1 MALTDNG
8 YSLSDIAMATG
19 NGNSGFGGWGGDS
32 GLWLIVLFLFIFA
45 GGAWG
50 GNGGYGGGG
59 STPYILNNNTESTV
73 QRGFDQSA
81 VMTGLSGIQSAVTN
95 GFSDAAVAQCN
106 QTMALVQ
113 GQNAITNAVANGK
126 FDTVQAIAND
136 RFDTVQAITNA
147 SNNLNTTLMQNE
159 ANRQQCCCD
168 TRAAIQDVKYSIA
181 TENCADRSALSD
193 GIRDIITNQT
203 ANTQAILDK
212 MCQQEL
218 QAKDSEIANLRTQLN
233 MQNLAASQS
242 AQTAQLIADN
252 TAQTQYLVNRVA
264 PYPIPSYQ
272 VPNPYGYY
280 GGFNYGN
287 YGLA

>member
-1 MALTDNG
+1 MALTENG
-8 YSLSDIAMATG
+8 MSPADIAAVTG
-19 NGNSGFGGWGGDS
+19 NSNGFGWGGDS

-59 STPYILNNNTESTV
+59 STPYILNNNTESSV

-81 VMTGLSGIQSAVTN
+81 VMSGLSGLQSAVTN
-95 GFSDAAVAQCN
+95 GFSDAAVSQCN

-147 SNNLNTTLMQNE
+147 TNGLNMTLMQNE

-168 TRAAIQDVKYSIA
+168 SKAAIADVKYAIA
-181 TENCADRSALSD
+181 TENCADRAALSD
-193 GIRDIITNQT
+193 GIKDIITNQT

-212 MCQQEL
+212 MCQQEI
-218 QAKDSEIANLRTQLN
+218 QAKDTEIANLRTQLN

-242 AQTAQLIADN
+242 AQTAALIADN
-252 TAQTQYLVNRVA
+252 AAQTQYVVNRIA
-264 PYPIPSYQ
+264 PYPSPAY
-272 VPNPYGYY
+272 VVNPPTPYGY
-280 GGFNYGN
+280 GFNYGN
-287 YGLA
+287 YGIA

>member
-1 MALTDNG
+1 MALTENG
-8 YSLSDIAMATG
+8 MSPADIAAVTG
-19 NGNSGFGGWGGDS
+19 NSNGFGWGGDS

-59 STPYILNNNTESTV
+59 TTPYILNNNTESTV

-81 VMTGLSGIQSAVTN
+81 VMSGLSGLQSAVTN

-136 RFDTVQAITNA
+136 RFDTVQAITNTGN
-147 SNNLNTTLMQNE
+147 SLNTTLMQNE
-159 ANRQQCCCD
+159 ANRQQCCCENK
-168 TRAAIQDVKYSIA
+168 AAIADLKYTVA
-181 TENCADRSALSD
+181 TENCADRASLSE

-218 QAKDSEIANLRTQLN
+218 QAKDTEIANLRTQLN

-242 AQTAQLIADN
+242 AQTAALIADN
-252 TAQTQYLVNRVA
+252 TAQTQYVVNRIA
-264 PYPIPSYQ
+264 PYPTPAY
-272 VPNPYGYY
+272 VVNPPTPYGY
-280 GGFNYGN
+280 GFNYGN
-287 YGLA
+287 YGIA

>member
-1 MALTDNG
+1 MSLTDGSNG
-8 YSLSDIAMATG
+8 YSLSDIAAVTG
-19 NGNSGFGGWGGDS
+19 NSGGGFGGWGGDS

-50 GNGGYGGGG
+50 GNGGGYGGGG

-81 VMTGLSGIQSAVTN
+81 VMAGLSGIQSAVTN

-113 GQNAITNAVANGK
+113 GQNAITS
-126 FDTVQAIAND
+126 AIAND
-136 RFDTVQAITNA
+136 RFDTVQAISNNKFDTVSAITNA
-147 SNNLNTTLMQNE
+147 ANNLNSTMMQNE
-159 ANRQQCCCD
+159 ANRQNCCCD
-168 TRAAIQDVKYSIA
+168 LKYTIA
-181 TENCADRSALSD
+181 TENCADRAAISD

-212 MCQQEL
+212 MCAQEIE
-218 QAKDSEIANLRTQLN
+218 AKNSEIANLRTQLN

-252 TAQTQYLVNRVA
+252 TAQTQYIVNRVA
-264 PYPIPSYQ
+264 PYPIPSYP
-272 VPNPYGYY
+272 VPNPMGYGY
-280 GGFNYGN
+280 GFNYGS
-287 YGLA
+287 YGIA

>member
-1 MALTDNG
+1 MALTDSGN
-8 YSLSDIAMATG
+8 LSPADIAAVT
-19 NGNSGFGGWGGDS
+19 GNSGGFGFGGDS

-45 GGAWG
+45 GGWG
-50 GNGGYGGGG
+50 NGGGYGGGA
-59 STPYILNNNTESTV
+59 TPYILNNNTDATV

-81 VMTGLSGIQSAVTN
+81 VMSGLSGIQSALTN

-106 QTMALVQ
+106 QTMSLVQ
-113 GQNAITNAVANGK
+113 GQNAITNAVSNNR

-168 TRAAIQDVKYSIA
+168 TRASIADLKFAVA
-181 TENCADRSALSD
+181 TENCADRTAISD
-193 GIRDIITNQT
+193 GIRDVIASQT
-203 ANTQAILDK
+203 ASTQAILNK
-212 MCQQEL
+212 LSQQEIE
-218 QAKDSEIANLRTQLN
+218 AKNSEIANLRTQLN

-252 TAQTQYLVNRVA
+252 TAQTQYIVNRVA
-264 PYPIPSYQ
+264 PYPIPSYT
-272 VPNPYGYY
+272 VPGPYGYGY
-280 GGFNYGN
+280 GFNYGS
-287 YGLA
+287 YGIA

>member
-1 MALTDNG
+1 MALTDSG
-8 YSLSDIAMATG
+8 MSPADIAAVT
-19 NGNSGFGGWGGDS
+19 GNSGGFGFGGDS

-45 GGAWG
+45 GGWG
-50 GNGGYGGGG
+50 GNGGYGGGA
-59 STPYILNNNTESTV
+59 TPYILNNNTDATV

-81 VMTGLSGIQSAVTN
+81 VMSGLSGIQSAVTN

-113 GQNAITNAVANGK
+113 GQNAITNAVANGR

-147 SNNLNTTLMQNE
+147 SNNLSSTMMQNE

-168 TRAAIQDVKYSIA
+168 LKYTIA
-181 TENCADRSALSD
+181 TENCADRAAISD
-193 GIRDIITNQT
+193 GIRDVIANQT

-212 MCQQEL
+212 MCQQEIE
-218 QAKDSEIANLRTQLN
+218 AKNSEIANLRTQLN

-252 TAQTQYLVNRVA
+252 TAQTQYIVNRVA

-272 VPNPYGYY
+272 VPSPWGYGY
-280 GGFNYGN
+280 GFNYGS
-287 YGLA
+287 YGIA

>member
-1 MALTDNG
+1 MALTENG
-8 YSLSDIAMATG
+8 MSPADIAAVTG
-19 NGNSGFGGWGGDS
+19 NSNGFGWGGDS

-59 STPYILNNNTESTV
+59 TTPYILNNNTESTV

-81 VMTGLSGIQSAVTN
+81 VMSGLSGLQSAVTN
-95 GFSDAAVAQCN
+95 GFSDAAVSQCN

-136 RFDTVQAITNA
+136 RFDTVQAITNTGN
-147 SNNLNTTLMQNE
+147 SLNTTLMQNE
-159 ANRQQCCCD
+159 ANRQQCCCENK
-168 TRAAIQDVKYSIA
+168 AAIADLKYTVA
-181 TENCADRSALSD
+181 TENCADRASLSE

-212 MCQQEL
+212 MCQQEI
-218 QAKDSEIANLRTQLN
+218 QAKDNEIANLRTQLN

-242 AQTAQLIADN
+242 AQTAALIADN
-252 TAQTQYLVNRVA
+252 TAQTQYVVNRIA
-264 PYPIPSYQ
+264 PYPTPAY
-272 VPNPYGYY
+272 VVNPPTPYGY
-280 GGFNYGN
+280 GFNYGN
-287 YGLA
+287 YGIA

>member
-1 MALTDNG
+1 MALTENG
-8 YSLSDIAMATG
+8 MSPADIAAVTG
-19 NGNSGFGGWGGDS
+19 NSNGFGWGGDS

-81 VMTGLSGIQSAVTN
+81 VMSGLSGLQSAVTN
-95 GFSDAAVAQCN
+95 GFSDAAVSQCN

-136 RFDTVQAITNA
+136 RFDTVQAITNTGN
-147 SNNLNTTLMQNE
+147 SLNTTLMQNE
-159 ANRQQCCCD
+159 ANRQQCCCENK
-168 TRAAIQDVKYSIA
+168 AAIADLKYTVA
-181 TENCADRSALSD
+181 TENCADRASLSE

-212 MCQQEL
+212 MCQQEI
-218 QAKDSEIANLRTQLN
+218 QAKDNEIANLRTQLN

-242 AQTAQLIADN
+242 AQTAALIADN
-252 TAQTQYLVNRVA
+252 TAQTQYVVNRIA
-264 PYPIPSYQ
+264 PYPTPAY
-272 VPNPYGYY
+272 VVNPPTPYGY
-280 GGFNYGN
+280 GFNYGN
-287 YGLA
+287 YGIA

>member
-1 MALTDNG
+1 MALTDSG
-8 YSLSDIAMATG
+8 MSPADIAAVTG
-19 NGNSGFGGWGGDS
+19 NGGGFGFGGDN

-45 GGAWG
+45 GGWG
-50 GNGGYGGGG
+50 ANGGYGGGAA
-59 STPYILNNNTESTV
+59 PYVLNSNTDATV

-81 VMTGLSGIQSAVTN
+81 IMAGISGVQSAITN
-95 GFSDAAVAQCN
+95 GFSDAAVSQCN

-113 GQNAITNAVANGK
+113 GQNAITNAVNNGK

-147 SNNLNTTLMQNE
+147 TNGLNMTLMQNE

-168 TRAAIQDVKYSIA
+168 NKAALTDLKNVIA
-181 TENCADRSALSD
+181 TENCADRSAISE
-193 GIRDIITNQT
+193 GIRDILTNQT

-212 MCQQEL
+212 MCQQEID
-218 QAKDSEIANLRTQLN
+218 AKNTEIANLRTQLN

-252 TAQTQYLVNRVA
+252 SAQTQYIVNRVA
-264 PYPIPSYQ
+264 PYPTPAYVVS
-272 VPNPYGYY
+272 PPTPYGY
-280 GGFNYGN
+280 GFNYGN

>member
-1 MALTDNG
+1 MALTDGSNG
-8 YSLSDIAMATG
+8 YSLSDIAAATG
-19 NGNSGFGGWGGDS
+19 NGGGGWGFGGDS

-45 GGAWG
+45 GGWG
-50 GNGGYGGGG
+50 GNGGYGGGA
-59 STPYILNNNTESTV
+59 TPYILNNNTDSAV

-81 VMTGLSGIQSAVTN
+81 VMAGLSGVQTAVTS

-113 GQNAITNAVANGK
+113 GQNAITS
-126 FDTVQAIAND
+126 AIAND
-136 RFDTVQAITNA
+136 RFDTVTAVNSA
-147 SNNLNTTLMQNE
+147 ANSLNSTLMQNE
-159 ANRQQCCCD
+159 ANRQACCCD
-168 TRAAIQDVKYSIA
+168 LKSQIADTKFAIA
-181 TENCADRSALSD
+181 TENCADRAALAD

-212 MCQQEL
+212 MCAQEIE
-218 QAKDSEIANLRTQLN
+218 AKNSEIANLRTQLN

-252 TAQTQYLVNRVA
+252 TAQTQYIVNRVA
-264 PYPIPSYQ
+264 PYPIPSYA
-272 VPNPYGYY
+272 VPNPYGFY

-287 YGLA
+287 YGIA

>member
-8 YSLSDIAMATG
+8 YSLSDIAAATG
-19 NGNSGFGGWGGDS
+19 NGGGFGWGGDS

-81 VMTGLSGIQSAVTN
+81 IMSGLSGIQTALTN
-95 GFSDAAVAQCN
+95 GFSDAAVSQCN
-106 QTMALVQ
+106 QTMSLVQ
-113 GQNAITNAVANGK
+113 GQNAITNA
-126 FDTVQAIAND
+126 IAND
-136 RFDTVQAITNA
+136 RFDTVTAVNNA
-147 SNNLNTTLMQNE
+147 ANNLNTTLMQNE
-159 ANRQQCCCD
+159 ANRQSCCCD
-168 TRAAIQDVKYSIA
+168 LKSQIADTKFSIA
-181 TENCADRSALSD
+181 TEACADRAALSD
-193 GIRDIITNQT
+193 GVRDIIASQT
-203 ANTQAILDK
+203 AGTQAILDK
-212 MCQQEL
+212 MCQQEIE
-218 QAKDSEIANLRTQLN
+218 AKNTEIANLRTQLN

-252 TAQTQYLVNRVA
+252 TAQTQYIVNRVA
-264 PYPIPSYQ
+264 PYPTPAYVVNPPTPYSY
-272 VPNPYGYY
+272 
-280 GGFNYGN
+280 GFNYGN

>member
-1 MALTDNG
+1 MALTDSGN
-8 YSLSDIAMATG
+8 LSPADIAAVTG
-19 NGNSGFGGWGGDS
+19 NNGNMFGDFGGG
-32 GLWLIVLFLFIFA
+32 GLWLIVLFLFLFA

-50 GNGGYGGGG
+50 GNGGSGA
-59 STPYILNNNTESTV
+59 TPYILNNNTDATV

-81 VMTGLSGIQSAVTN
+81 IMSGLSGIQSAVTN
-95 GFSDAAVAQCN
+95 GFSDAAVSQCN

-113 GQNAITNAVANGK
+113 GQNAITNAVASN
-126 FDTVQAIAND
+126 
-136 RFDTVQAITNA
+136 RFDTVTAVNNA
-147 SNNLNTTLMQNE
+147 ANNLNSTLMQNE

-168 TRAAIQDVKYSIA
+168 IKSGLADLRYSVA

-193 GIRDIITNQT
+193 GVRDIITNQT

-212 MCQQEL
+212 MCQQEIE
-218 QAKDSEIANLRTQLN
+218 AKNTEIANLRSQLN
-233 MQNLAASQS
+233 MQNLAASQT

-264 PYPIPSYQ
+264 PYPIPSYS
-272 VPNPYGYY
+272 VPNPFGCY

-287 YGLA
+287 YGIA

>member
-1 MALTDNG
+1 MALTDG
-8 YSLSDIAMATG
+8 SYSLSDIAAATG
-19 NGNSGFGGWGGDS
+19 NSGSFGFGGDS

-45 GGAWG
+45 GGWG

-81 VMTGLSGIQSAVTN
+81 VMSGLSGIQSALTN

-113 GQNAITNAVANGK
+113 GQNAITSAIANDR
-126 FDTVQAIAND
+126 FDTVQAISND

-168 TRAAIQDVKYSIA
+168 LRAGQNDLKYVIA
-181 TENCADRSALSD
+181 TENCADRAAISD

-252 TAQTQYLVNRVA
+252 TAQTQYIVNRVA

-272 VPNPYGYY
+272 VPSPWGYGY
-280 GGFNYGN
+280 GFNYGS
-287 YGLA
+287 YGIA

>member
-1 MALTDNG
+1 MALTDG
-8 YSLSDIAMATG
+8 SYSLSDIAAATG
-19 NGNSGFGGWGGDS
+19 NSGGFGFGGDS

-45 GGAWG
+45 GGGG
-50 GNGGYGGGG
+50 GNGGYGGGA
-59 STPYILNNNTESTV
+59 TPYILNNNTDATV

-81 VMTGLSGIQSAVTN
+81 VMSGLSGIQSAVTN

-113 GQNAITNAVANGK
+113 GQNAITNAVANGR

-147 SNNLNTTLMQNE
+147 SNNLSSTMMQNE

-168 TRAAIQDVKYSIA
+168 LKYTIA
-181 TENCADRSALSD
+181 TENCADRAAISD
-193 GIRDIITNQT
+193 GIRDVIANQT

-212 MCQQEL
+212 MCQQEIE
-218 QAKDSEIANLRTQLN
+218 AKNSEIANLRTQLN

-252 TAQTQYLVNRVA
+252 TAQTQYIVNRVA

-272 VPNPYGYY
+272 VPSPWGYGY
-280 GGFNYGN
+280 GFNYGS
-287 YGLA
+287 YGIA

>member
-1 MALTDNG
+1 MSLTDNGG
-8 YSLSDIAMATG
+8 YSLSDIAAATG
-19 NGNSGFGGWGGDS
+19 NSGGFGFGGDS

-45 GGAWG
+45 GGWG

-81 VMTGLSGIQSAVTN
+81 VMSGLSGIQSAVTN

-113 GQNAITNAVANGK
+113 GQNAITNAVSNNR

-168 TRAAIQDVKYSIA
+168 TRASIADLKFAVA
-181 TENCADRSALSD
+181 TENCADRTAISD
-193 GIRDIITNQT
+193 GIRDVIASQT
-203 ANTQAILDK
+203 ASTQAILNK
-212 MCQQEL
+212 LSQQEL
-218 QAKDSEIANLRTQLN
+218 EAKNSEIANLRTQLN

-252 TAQTQYLVNRVA
+252 TAQTQYIVNRVA
-264 PYPIPSYQ
+264 PYPVPSYS
-272 VPNPYGYY
+272 VPNPYGFGY
-280 GGFNYGN
+280 GFNYGS
-287 YGLA
+287 YGIA

>member
-8 YSLSDIAMATG
+8 MSPADIAAVTG
-19 NGNSGFGGWGGDS
+19 NNGGFGWGGDS

-50 GNGGYGGGG
+50 NNGGYGGGA
-59 STPYILNNNTESTV
+59 TPYILNNTTDAVV

-81 VMTGLSGIQSAVTN
+81 VMTGLSGLQSAVTN

-147 SNNLNTTLMQNE
+147 SNAINSTMLQNE

-168 TRAAIQDVKYSIA
+168 TKAAIADVKYSIA
-181 TENCADRSALSD
+181 TENCADRAALSD
-193 GIRDIITNQT
+193 GVRDIITNQT

-212 MCQQEL
+212 MCQQEIE
-218 QAKDSEIANLRTQLN
+218 AKNSEIANLRTQLN

-252 TAQTQYLVNRVA
+252 TAQTQYMINRIA
-264 PYPIPSYQ
+264 PYPTPSYI
-272 VPNPYGYY
+272 VSPPTPYAY
-280 GGFNYGN
+280 GFNYGN